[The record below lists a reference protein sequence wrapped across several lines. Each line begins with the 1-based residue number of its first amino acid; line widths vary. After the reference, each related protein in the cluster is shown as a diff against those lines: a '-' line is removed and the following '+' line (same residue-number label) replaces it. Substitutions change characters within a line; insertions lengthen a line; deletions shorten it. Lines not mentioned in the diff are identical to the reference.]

1 MSRLSALKLPNLQQN
16 QPIAKYTAARLGG
29 SADWLYVTQPDE
41 PLERLITVAQ
51 AAWDDGIA
59 VRIIGGGANVLVS
72 DRGVRGLVI
81 VNRISSITF
90 GEWHEGRNVSTA
102 SGTGLL
108 RFARACASQGLSGM
122 EWAVGVPGTVG
133 GAIVNNAGAHGGD
146 MSDCIQDVVVFEAA
160 RGPQLYTL
168 EDLRY
173 GYRSSSLKTRQDKRY
188 VVLLA
193 TFSFAPDAPEAIQA
207 RMAEYNAYRKRTQPP
222 GASLGSI
229 FKNPPGDYAGRLIE
243 ASGLKGTRVGGL
255 EVSHKHANFI
265 VNTGRESTASD
276 YYALIRQVQETV
288 YQLQGVSLELEIEL
302 VGEWG

>member
-1 MSRLSALKLPNLQQN
+1 MSRLEALQLPNLQQH
-16 QPIAKYTAARLGG
+16 QPLAKYTAARLGG
-29 SADWLYVTQPDE
+29 LADWLYVTLPDE
-41 PLERLITVAQ
+41 PIERLAEIAQ
-51 AAWDDGIA
+51 AAWDDGIP
-59 VRIIGGGANVLVS
+59 VRMIGSGANVLVA

-81 VNRISSITF
+81 VNRISNIDFSD
-90 GEWHEGRNVSTA
+90 WHEGRNVAVT

-108 RFARACASQGLSGM
+108 RFARACAAKGLSGM
-122 EWAVGVPGTVG
+122 EWAVGVPGTLG

-146 MSDCIQDVVVFEAA
+146 MAECIQDVVVYEAA
-160 RGPQLYTL
+160 RGPQLYTH

-173 GYRSSSLKTRQDKRY
+173 GYRSSALKTRQDKRY

-193 TFSFAPDAPEAIQA
+193 TFAFSRDDPAAIRA
-207 RMAEYNAYRKRTQPP
+207 RMAEYNEYRKRTQPP

-243 ASGLKGTRVGGL
+243 EAGLKGLRVGGL
-255 EVSHKHANFI
+255 EVSRKHANFI
-265 VNTGRESTASD
+265 VNSGQDSTASD